1 MGQTYTLHE
10 LFIAPK
16 RWKSISAFDI
26 ATKYTEEALKSKE
39 TFLNFLQHMYAY
51 NPWYIKAIVFGAPNS
66 VYSIKELF
74 LKEQGFLPPE
84 PKYGYGSQT
93 LFQILKD
100 IENSYDNQTINKAEY
115 RKRLLYKA
123 AETLT
128 QDDYKVFS
136 MVIKNEFPDGIYKY
150 IEELYKERNL
160 PESISNQFMFSLN
173 TDALYSVPD
182 NVFNNNTNS
191 EYVYIPKNELSFYL
205 LYKNTIVKLNS
216 KFEKT
221 IVDIDKNNVLH
232 NKLVKKSSMIVL
244 PEIVI
249 CDNDNI
255 IGIITIKGIFLYV
268 QPYQISEHVF
278 STKICEG
285 MELAFIIDR
294 ASLGTRGLPK
304 VIGTIGYAV
313 NTLEKCTKQA
323 ASFTVSVLP
332 YCGYS
337 ASIIT
342 CQEKDSENVFHVFAL
357 TEQANKLAK
366 NLKNFKLASLQGRY
380 FYMR

>member
-10 LFIAPK
+10 LFTAPK

-39 TFLNFLQHMYAY
+39 TFLNFLQHMYVY

-74 LKEQGFLPPE
+74 LKEQGFLPTE

-93 LFQILKD
+93 LFQMLKD

-136 MVIKNEFPDGIYKY
+136 MVIKNEFPDSIYKY
-150 IEELYKERNL
+150 IEEFYKERNL

-173 TDALYSVPD
+173 SDALYSVPD

-205 LYKNTIVKLNS
+205 LYKNTIVKLNN

-232 NKLVKKSSMIVL
+232 NKLVKKSSMIAL

-255 IGIITIKGIFLYV
+255 IGIITNKGIFLYV

-304 VIGTIGYAV
+304 VIGTIGYVV

-323 ASFTVSVLP
+323 SSFTVSVLP
-332 YCGYS
+332 YCSYS

-366 NLKNFKLASLQGRY
+366 NLKNFKLASLQERY